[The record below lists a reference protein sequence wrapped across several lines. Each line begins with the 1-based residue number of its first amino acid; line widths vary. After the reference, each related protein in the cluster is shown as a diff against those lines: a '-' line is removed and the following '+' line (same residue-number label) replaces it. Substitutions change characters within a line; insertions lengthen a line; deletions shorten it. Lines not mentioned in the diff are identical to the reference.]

1 SAVIADLFDVAAGR
15 VGPALGRPAGRLV
28 PYRRARM
35 RAHQGGYYVALDVY
49 DRPGA
54 VAAIAKRMADRGI
67 SLESIIQK
75 PQMQPHRQERAE
87 KSDTMP
93 VVLITHDTLEEAVRE
108 ALEAIESDGQISASP
123 RMIRIEKLQEGST
136 SA

>member
-1 SAVIADLFDVAAGR
+1 GIEQRVHPTMVPIGSPIADVDGVFNAVAISGDHVGDLMLEGRGAGAGPTASAVIADLFDVAAGR

-75 PQMQPHRQERAE
+75 PQMQPHRQ
-87 KSDTMP
+87 
-93 VVLITHDTLEEAVRE
+93 
-108 ALEAIESDGQISASP
+108 
-123 RMIRIEKLQEGST
+123 
-136 SA
+136 